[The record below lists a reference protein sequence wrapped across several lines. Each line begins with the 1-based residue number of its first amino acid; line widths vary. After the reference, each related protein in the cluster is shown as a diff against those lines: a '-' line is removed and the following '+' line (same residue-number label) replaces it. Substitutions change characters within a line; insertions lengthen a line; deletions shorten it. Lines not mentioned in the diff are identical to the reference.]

1 VATYRSKG
9 LNATQMK
16 TIAIIAMLIDHMTW
30 AFVETNTPLAAILH
44 AVGRLTGPTMFFFI
58 AEGYYHTHDLKK
70 YIERLALF
78 ALISHVPY
86 NLFINQG
93 NALTLFPTSV
103 IFTLLCGLLA
113 LHAYHTIQ
121 KPVLK
126 FLCIVALCLITIG
139 ADWGIFGVICILV
152 FGIFRDQQKKREV
165 NYSLLS
171 GLYILTNFPDLV
183 AIPPLYYHFLYRF
196 GLFFLIPFLRCYNGE
211 RGGNRFTKW
220 MFYIIYPLQFLA
232 IGGIWLLIGN

>member
-1 VATYRSKG
+1 VATYRSKDEC
-9 LNATQMK
+9 NTNENNCHYC
-16 TIAIIAMLIDHMTW
+16 MLIDHMTW

-113 LHAYHTIQ
+113 LHAITRFKTCSQIFVYCCTL
-121 KPVLK
+121 PL
-126 FLCIVALCLITIG
+126 TIG
-139 ADWGIFGVICILV
+139 ADWEFSAFIWHPVLVSLVIS
-152 FGIFRDQQKKREV
+152 KKTRSQLFTFEWT
-165 NYSLLS
+165 
-171 GLYILTNFPDLV
+171 LYFNKFS
-183 AIPPLYYHFLYRF
+183 
-196 GLFFLIPFLRCYNGE
+196 
-211 RGGNRFTKW
+211 
-220 MFYIIYPLQFLA
+220 
-232 IGGIWLLIGN
+232 